1 MKSNNWSI
9 GRDYRR
15 TFIESLSNI
24 RVIKS
29 IKNETV
35 SRLDNRNKSLKSD
48 KQLPYK
54 KGYSEES
61 VDDF

>member
-1 MKSNNWSI
+1 MKSNNWST

-24 RVIKS
+24 TLIKS

-35 SRLDNRNKSLKSD
+35 SRLDNSNKSLKSD

-54 KGYSEES
+54 KGYFEES